1 MNILIKPIITE
12 KAMKEAQLGRFTFE
26 VAMEANKQSIAKT
39 AAEMFKVHP
48 LKVKTTI
55 VKGRRQKVGKR
66 RQETALSPW
75 KKAVIYLKKD
85 EKIALFD
92 IQGGNTNA

>member
-1 MNILIKPIITE
+1 MILVKPIITE

-26 VAMEANKQSIAKT
+26 VAMDANKQSIAL
-39 AAEMFKVHP
+39 AASEMFKVHP

-66 RQETALSPW
+66 RQSRSLPGW

>member
-1 MNILIKPIITE
+1 MILIKPIITE
-12 KAMKEAQLGRFTFE
+12 KSMKEAQLGRFTFE
-26 VAMEANKQSIAKT
+26 VDKNANKPAIALVV
-39 AAEMFKVHP
+39 AEMFKVHP
-48 LKVKTTI
+48 VTVRTTI

-66 RQETALSPW
+66 RLEEAKPFW
-75 KKAVIYLKKD
+75 KKAVVYLKKD